1 MTAAATAHESLVF
14 DDVTFAYPA
23 TGSPAVDHVS
33 LAVTPGEVVAIAGE
47 SGSGKSTLTRLAA
60 GLLRPSSGRVMVTGL
75 DPRRSRPQDVA
86 TRLGLVFQDPGHQLV
101 AATVAEE
108 LSLGPR
114 NLGCPAGEV
123 AARVEDATRRLD
135 LGSVLERHP
144 ARLPMAI
151 RRRVAI
157 GAVLTMQPAVLVLD
171 EPTIGLGRREAASIV
186 RLVLAEAARGVAVV
200 VVTHDLRVGA
210 TIADRLVLLR
220 QGRVIEDGPMHR
232 LLSDAGA
239 LQESGLEPPPAA
251 RLALALGLEDGGG
264 VPVTPDAVEAAI
276 RARIEE
282 PAR

>member
-14 DDVTFAYPA
+14 DEVTFTYPSA
-23 TGSPAVDHVS
+23 SRRAVELVS
-33 LAVTPGEVVAIAGE
+33 LAVAPGEVVAIAGE

-60 GLLRPSSGRVMVTGL
+60 GLLRPSSGRVLVAGL

-101 AATVAEE
+101 APTVAEE

-114 NLGCPAGEV
+114 NLGCTADEV
-123 AARVEDATRRLD
+123 TARVEDATRRLD
-135 LGSVLERHP
+135 LGSVLDRHP

-171 EPTIGLGRREAASIV
+171 EPTIGLGRREAGSIV
-186 RLVLAEAARGVAVV
+186 SIILAEAARGVAVV

-210 TIADRLVLLR
+210 AIAGRLVLLR
-220 QGRVIEDGPMHR
+220 QGRVIADGPMHR
-232 LLSDAGA
+232 LLSDARMLREA
-239 LQESGLEPPPAA
+239 GLEPSPAA
-251 RLALALGLEDGGG
+251 RLALALGLEGGG
-264 VPVTPDAVEAAI
+264 LVPVTPDAVEAAI
-276 RARIEE
+276 LARIDG
-282 PAR
+282 PVR